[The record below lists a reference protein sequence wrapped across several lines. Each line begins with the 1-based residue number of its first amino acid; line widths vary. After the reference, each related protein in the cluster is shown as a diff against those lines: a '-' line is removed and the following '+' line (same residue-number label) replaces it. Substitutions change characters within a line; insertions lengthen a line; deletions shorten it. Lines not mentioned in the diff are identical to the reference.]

1 MHLSLFRSEC
11 YNLQRPWPH
20 IARPPIKSFHQDQ
33 VAYCMHAKQLT
44 VVYIKICMPPP
55 PTGDQPT
62 PAPQAATRPSPPAK
76 GWVTKKE
83 LLFVFLACSLAAG
96 LLRTRDTVVVEQ
108 AWREKI
114 DVSLYRSG
122 RFPLEDEKL
131 PPPIVT
137 DLDSDGISGES
148 VAVSSV
154 GFFLVCGCCKNL

>member
-1 MHLSLFRSEC
+1 ML
-11 YNLQRPWPH
+11 Y
-20 IARPPIKSFHQDQ
+20 
-33 VAYCMHAKQLT
+33 AKQLT
-44 VVYIKICMPPP
+44 VVYIKICMPGPPP

-122 RFPLEDEKL
+122 KFPLEDEKL

-137 DLDSDGISGES
+137 DLDSDGISGEG
-148 VAVSSV
+148 VATVDVDIFTQLNFHDSR
-154 GFFLVCGCCKNL
+154 